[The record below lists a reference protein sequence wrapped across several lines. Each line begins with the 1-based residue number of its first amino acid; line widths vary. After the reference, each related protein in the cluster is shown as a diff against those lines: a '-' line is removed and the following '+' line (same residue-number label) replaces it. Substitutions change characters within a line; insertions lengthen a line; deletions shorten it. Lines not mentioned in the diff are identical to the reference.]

1 MQHCASCMHEQWIC
15 MFCPHAGRTN
25 RTVSGANTKVQTE
38 LLGLMRLWSCWT
50 VSPTGLVQRP
60 PAASF
65 TTQPQHLRTSW
76 AEQLL
81 ASCPQTYQRV
91 HLTALMKHLLLR
103 LRTDRIW
110 QRTMQS
116 SVYYRHGCP
125 VRISVF
131 TYWSLAVSTEN
142 LQEMSLLTDYC
153 LTNMLQW
160 SVCHGQRWQST
171 DFL

>member
-103 LRTDRIW
+103 LRTDWIW

-131 TYWSLAVSTEN
+131 TYWSLAVSAES